1 MSHRTSHFLNV
12 ASESL
17 TSANHFHPSANHFH
31 PTFLAIHSALLP
43 FPPKAFP
50 FYQTD
55 LDNHELEKPQ
65 TSQAIHFTIKNGEP
79 PKPE

>member
-17 TSANHFHPSANHFH
+17 TSANHFH